1 MREKLK
7 NIRLIR
13 TVYNFVYSFYI
24 WFLNYVISAIP
35 FWRIR
40 LFFYRISGVRIG
52 KGSRIGIH
60 CKVSRP
66 SKIVLGERTII
77 NEFCYLDGRGGLK
90 IGNDVSI
97 SMYSK
102 IITASHYSNSSDF
115 QYFEDGVAIED
126 HVWIGISAIILNG
139 SIICR
144 GSIIGAGAVFKGKS
158 VVNGIYTGS
167 PAKLVKI
174 RNSDLKYVIS
184 FKPFFR

>member
-1 MREKLK
+1 MRKKLK
-7 NIRLIR
+7 NIKLICII
-13 TVYNFVYSFYI
+13 YNYFYSFYI

-35 FWRIR
+35 FWCIR

-52 KGSRIGIH
+52 KGSRIGLH

-66 SKIVLGERTII
+66 SKIVLGERTIV

-115 QYFEDGVAIED
+115 KYFEDEVEIED

-139 SIICR
+139 SFICH
-144 GSIIGAGAVFKGKS
+144 GSIIGAGAVFKGRS
-158 VVNGIYTGS
+158 VENGIYTGS
-167 PAKLVKI
+167 PAKLAKI
-174 RNSDLKYVIS
+174 RNSNLKYKIS
-184 FKPFFR
+184 FTPFFR